1 MAFTLNDWLGV
12 IRQERRR
19 ISSLVTRARKA
30 GTNVSLADI
39 AGSMP
44 TPTTVQEAKEIL
56 TGYKVWQS
64 YHDVVSYMNQ
74 LDNPVKEYATDFAQF
89 MDIPVPESAPD
100 VVANELQNTLNNYY
114 SYMSTTLADNTISS
128 QLYQQWWQMLHNYF
142 TEYEIGQAI
151 KTLTEKGISYEDISF
166 GSDWQ
171 AVQETNDYMRR
182 VMQELKNQSSADD
195 LAADDAIAEWT
206 NIWED
211 IESNKQSFYAEWYQ
225 SKLI

>member
-1 MAFTLNDWLGV
+1 MAFSLSDWIGV

-19 ISSLVTRARKA
+19 LSSLVSRARKA
-30 GTNVSLADI
+30 GTDVSLADI
-39 AGSMP
+39 AGDMP
-44 TPTTVQEAKEIL
+44 RPTTVQEAKEIL
-56 TGYKVWQS
+56 AEYKVWQS

-74 LDNPVKEYATDFAQF
+74 LDNPVRGYAADFEQF
-89 MDIPVPESAPD
+89 MNIPVPESTPD
-100 VVANELQNTLNNYY
+100 VVANELQTTLNNYY
-114 SYMSTTLADNTISS
+114 SYMSTTLADNSISS
-128 QLYQQWWQMLHNYF
+128 HLYQQWWQMLNNYF
-142 TEYEIGQAI
+142 TEYEIAQAI
-151 KTLTEKGISYEDISF
+151 KSLTEKGISYEDISF

-171 AVQETNDYMRR
+171 AVQEANDYMRR

-225 SKLI
+225 SRLI

>member
-1 MAFTLNDWLGV
+1 MAFSLSDWIGV

-19 ISSLVTRARKA
+19 ISSLVSRARKA
-30 GTNVSLADI
+30 GTDVSLADI
-39 AGSMP
+39 AGDMP
-44 TPTTVQEAKEIL
+44 KPTTVQEAKEIL
-56 TGYKVWQS
+56 AEYKVWQS

-74 LDNPVKEYATDFAQF
+74 LGNPVKGYAADFSQF
-89 MDIPVPESAPD
+89 MDIPVPESTPD
-100 VVANELQNTLNNYY
+100 VVANELQTTLNNYY
-114 SYMSTTLADNTISS
+114 SYMSTTLADNSIAS

-142 TEYEIGQAI
+142 TDYEIAQAI
-151 KTLTEKGISYEDISF
+151 KKLNEDGVSYEDISF

-171 AVQETNDYMRR
+171 SVQEANDYMLR

-211 IESNKQSFYAEWYQ
+211 IETNKQSFYAEWYQ
-225 SKLI
+225 SRII